1 MRTGSGIGSC
11 LAVAL
16 AAAALAPVAAHG
28 ISQPVSISSQANVF
42 GAGHASPPAP
52 GGNGAGTLPPVVSLP
67 AGSARVV
74 RFPSL
79 TGTAFASCSNAV
91 SNGPDGSCNALGT
104 NVASVGGLAGLISA
118 ANMMVVGVFLG
129 PDEPADPAPARL
141 DFRPTALGQSF
152 ADLSPGLEQAF
163 FIGDGK
169 TSGGA
174 LQRFHAPA
182 GASRLFVGIADGFDF
197 QGSVCCYADN
207 SGGFEGTV
215 DVSAPLPPTT
225 PPVTPPG
232 VLPPPVLG
240 RRVNVTPVR
249 GKVFVSLPGNASA
262 RASQSVPGLKG
273 RRFVPLSAA
282 RQIPVGS
289 LLDTRKGVVRLQSA
303 LASAGKTQSG
313 EFSSG
318 VFDVRQSPRAS
329 ARGLTHLRLRG
340 GSFARCGSARGGA
353 VAAARS
359 RRVIRRTR
367 SNVRRGSRWK
377 ITANRVAG
385 TARGTVWTT
394 IDRCDTSVVKVRR
407 GVVAVRDFRL
417 KKTFRIREDESF
429 VGCAPGF
436 RTRGRQAP
444 ATVRGGAAQRRLRRL
459 RSNTRGLFRTCGRF
473 SAATVRGG

>member
-1 MRTGSGIGSC
+1 MRTGWGIGSC
-11 LAVAL
+11 LTVAL
-16 AAAALAPVAAHG
+16 VAAALAPGAAHAVT
-28 ISQPVSISSQANVF
+28 QPVSISSQANVF

-104 NVASVGGLAGLISA
+104 DIASVSGIAGLISA
-118 ANMMVVGVFLG
+118 ANNMVVGVFLG
-129 PDEPADPAPARL
+129 PAEPADPAPARL
-141 DFRPTALGQSF
+141 DFRPTALGQTF
-152 ADLSPGLEQAF
+152 ADLSPALRQVF
-163 FIGDGK
+163 FIGDGRAP
-169 TSGGA
+169 GGA

-182 GASRLFVGIADGFDF
+182 GATRLFVGIADSFDF
-197 QGSVCCYADN
+197 SGSVCCYADN

-225 PPVTPPG
+225 PPAV
-232 VLPPPVLG
+232 VPPPVLG
-240 RRVNVTPVR
+240 RSVNVTPVR
-249 GKVFVSLPGNASA
+249 GKVLVSLPGNASA
-262 RASQSVPGLKG
+262 RASQTVPGLKG
-273 RRFVPLSAA
+273 RRFVPLSAV

-289 LLDTRKGVVRLQSA
+289 LLDTRKGVVRLQTA
-303 LASAGKTQSG
+303 LDSAGKTQSG

-340 GSFARCGSARGGA
+340 GSFARCGSARG
-353 VAAARS
+353 VARSAARS
-359 RRVIRRTR
+359 RRVVRRTR

-377 ITANRVAG
+377 VTANRVAG

-394 IDRCDTSVVKVRR
+394 IDRCDTSVVKVGR

-417 KKTFRIREDESF
+417 KKSFRIRRNESF

-436 RTRGRQAP
+436 RTRGRNSAG
-444 ATVRGGAAQRRLRRL
+444 TVRGGAAQRRPRRL
-459 RSNTRGLFRTCGRF
+459 RSNTRGRFRTCGRF